1 MDSVL
6 DLLIRGLC
14 LTLTKILVPVVP
26 LSTIQWKVYNHVLCF
41 VIIYLLDND
50 ISGGSSI
57 IHPLSLT
64 RPLVSQAWYVL
75 YTNCMIMSQAYM

>member
-1 MDSVL
+1 MIIILVHLPTDHVSGINCSTSCMLMDSVL

-41 VIIYLLDND
+41 VIIYMYLLDND

-57 IHPLSLT
+57 GTL
-64 RPLVSQAWYVL
+64 
-75 YTNCMIMSQAYM
+75 